1 MKVTLA
7 DIDRSNW
14 REALALE
21 VRPQQQRFVA
31 TPLFSLA
38 AALVRRWGD
47 EYIYA
52 PRLIFEGSTPI
63 GFVCTVSNPDSA
75 DEYWIDDILIDVR
88 YQGHGFG
95 RAAMAE
101 VLRLTVRQYPRCT
114 AIRLSCHVANDHAA
128 RLYLS
133 MGFRVTGQVNPESG
147 HPEYE
152 LTGDPLR
159 AYRR

>member
-7 DIDRSNW
+7 EIDRSNW
-14 REALALE
+14 REAIALE
-21 VRPQQQRFVA
+21 VQPEQQRFVA

-47 EYIYA
+47 EYVYT
-52 PRLIFEGSTPI
+52 PRLILDGSTTI

-75 DEYWIDDILIDVR
+75 DEYWIDDILIDAR
-88 YQGHGFG
+88 YQRQGFG

-101 VLRLTVRQYPRCT
+101 VIRLTLRQYPRCI
-114 AIRLSCHVANDHAA
+114 AVRLSCHAANDHAA

-133 MGFRVTGQVNPESG
+133 MGFRSTGQVNPDSG

-159 AYRR
+159 AYS